1 MIRNKPHINPRILIN
16 FLAWLKHINHTQST
30 SGENTTF
37 PKYHI
42 IIIII
47 VIFLSR
53 SWVNCYYFFIL
64 QNGTWYHLS
73 VHAAPN
79 FVVVPKDIVYVG
91 IGDNII
97 LNCQVKSITE
107 VFAEKTNYSK
117 LTAKLFKLPFELFY
131 NFAVFL
137 LLCCYNSFI
146 VIKQS
151 Y

>member
-1 MIRNKPHINPRILIN
+1 MIN
-16 FLAWLKHINHTQST
+16 FIAWLKHINHTQST
-30 SGENTTF
+30 FGENTTF
-37 PKYHI
+37 NNI
-42 IIIII
+42 LLLLL
-47 VIFLSR
+47 FFSCR
-53 SWVNCYYFFIL
+53 SWENYYYYFFF

>member
-1 MIRNKPHINPRILIN
+1 MIRNKPHINTAKFWLILLHDWSTLTIRN
-16 FLAWLKHINHTQST
+16 PLLVKIQLLIIYYFYCYFFLVDR
-30 SGENTTF
+30 ER
-37 PKYHI
+37 I
-42 IIIII
+42 IIII
-47 VIFLSR
+47 
-53 SWVNCYYFFIL
+53 FFF